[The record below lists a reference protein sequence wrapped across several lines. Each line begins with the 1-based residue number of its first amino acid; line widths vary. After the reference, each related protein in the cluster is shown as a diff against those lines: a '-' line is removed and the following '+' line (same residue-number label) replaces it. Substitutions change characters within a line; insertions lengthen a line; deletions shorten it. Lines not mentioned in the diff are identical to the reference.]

1 MSSLE
6 LVNSI
11 PNQTIIT
18 LLRLAGLIPNIT
30 NVEVVGSA
38 TFVSLNTH
46 AMTGQQL
53 TLLCSTEL
61 FTGVHSRADTNL
73 CLSFR

>member
-11 PNQTIIT
+11 TNQTIVT
-18 LLRLAGLIPNIT
+18 LLRVAGLIPNIVR
-30 NVEVVGSA
+30 VELTGST

-46 AMTGQQL
+46 ALTSQQL

-61 FTGVHSRADTNL
+61 FKGVHSRADTNL